1 MEGAVNPAF
10 QEDSE
15 EESEM
20 RGGVN
25 DSTLVAR
32 RHQATVTARGET
44 SCSPTLC
51 NAGTALHSRNSTAA
65 CPNRYLCSIGA
76 STDVAAADLTKKCVR
91 ARSA

>member
-44 SCSPTLC
+44 SRSPTLC
-51 NAGTALHSRNSTAA
+51 NAGTALHSTAA

-76 STDVAAADLTKKCVR
+76 STDVAPADLTKKCVR

>member
-1 MEGAVNPAF
+1 MQGAVNPAF

-32 RHQATVTARGET
+32 RHQATVTTRGEN
-44 SCSPTLC
+44 SHSPTLSHPKARPYIPLQPVPTGIC
-51 NAGTALHSRNSTAA
+51 
-65 CPNRYLCSIGA
+65 
-76 STDVAAADLTKKCVR
+76 VA
-91 ARSA
+91 

>member
-20 RGGVN
+20 RGG

-32 RHQATVTARGET
+32 RQRVGLQASATARGEA
-44 SCSPTLC
+44 SRCPTLC
-51 NAGTALHSRNSTAA
+51 NAGTALHSSAA
-65 CPNRYLCSIGA
+65 CPNKYLQHRCIY
-76 STDVAAADLTKKCVR
+76 
-91 ARSA
+91 